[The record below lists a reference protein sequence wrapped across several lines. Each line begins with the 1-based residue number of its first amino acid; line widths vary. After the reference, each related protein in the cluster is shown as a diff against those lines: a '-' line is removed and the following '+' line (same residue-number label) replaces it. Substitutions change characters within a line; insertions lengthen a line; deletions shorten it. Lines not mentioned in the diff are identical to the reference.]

1 MRMRRFAVT
10 TLCIGI
16 VLVAAVLFHDHPA
29 AAQPQTDVVRARAIE
44 LIDGRGRVRAQLN
57 VESSGEVVFRLR
69 DSAGTIRVK
78 LGASDEGS
86 GLLLANEATEP
97 GVHIL
102 ANRRATS
109 VALQRGAKRHVIT
122 PESR

>member
-1 MRMRRFAVT
+1 MNVRRFAVPMA
-10 TLCIGI
+10 CVGI
-16 VLVAAVLFHDHPA
+16 VLVVLWLFQERSA
-29 AAQPQTDVVRARAIE
+29 AAQTPMDVVRARTIE
-44 LIDGRGRVRAQLN
+44 LVDNRGRVRAQLN

-78 LGASDEGS
+78 LGASEDGS

-97 GVHIL
+97 GVHII

-109 VALQRGAKRHVIT
+109 VTVQRGQLRQVIT
-122 PESR
+122 PEPR

>member
-1 MRMRRFAVT
+1 MDLRRFAVT
-10 TLCIGI
+10 TGCLGI
-16 VLVAAVLFHDHPA
+16 VLVMSASLQDRPA
-29 AAQPQTDVVRARAIE
+29 AAQTQPDIVRARAIE
-44 LIDGRGRVRAQLN
+44 LVDDRGRVRAQLD

-78 LGASDEGS
+78 LGASEDGS
-86 GLLLANEATEP
+86 GLLLANEDTEP

-109 VALQRGAKRHVIT
+109 VTVQRGQQRRVIT
-122 PESR
+122 PDPR

>member
-1 MRMRRFAVT
+1 MRMRRLAVT
-10 TLCIGI
+10 TACIGI
-16 VLVAAVLFHDHPA
+16 VLVASTLFQDHPA
-29 AAQPQTDVVRARAIE
+29 AAQPQPDVLRARAIE
-44 LIDGRGRVRAQLN
+44 LIDTRGRVRAQLN